1 MDEPEGRVRFA
12 RFGLGEELEGGGEE
26 LLGLRCRRWMGQL
39 CVLHKGHGCGGLTS
53 RSNSSGPASGRSRAG
68 RTSMPGASTVDGG
81 TATDSLSAESIALW
95 AGRWNAQF
103 LMRAVC

>member
-1 MDEPEGRVRFA
+1 
-12 RFGLGEELEGGGEE
+12 
-26 LLGLRCRRWMGQL
+26 
-39 CVLHKGHGCGGLTS
+39 
-53 RSNSSGPASGRSRAG
+53 
-68 RTSMPGASTVDGG
+68 MPGASTVDGG